1 MSNVTVYE
9 LVSQQEQFF
18 VGALGENKVEWAKES
33 QFAMQVLGSNE
44 FLAKTAMNSQVSL
57 QNAVINVAA
66 IGISLNPALKHAYL
80 VPRGGAVCLDISYIG
95 LLHIAMQSGSIE
107 WGQAKLVYANDEYQ
121 NNGIDKAPTHK
132 QNTFGD
138 KGLVVGAYCTV
149 KTSTGAYLTEE
160 MDIAAIDKVAATS
173 KAKNGPWQLWRE
185 QMIRK
190 TVLKRGSHYWPT
202 VERLSQAIETINAH
216 EGLEEPVEKEINNT
230 YLNELVSQA
239 QIEGLNNA
247 MRSVEMTEEHF
258 CRKVDIR
265 TIGELH
271 SGRYMGA
278 INWINKQVEGVSQ

>member
-1 MSNVTVYE
+1 MNNVTVHE
-9 LVSQQEQFF
+9 LVNQQEQFF
-18 VGALGENKVEWAKES
+18 IGALGENKVEWAKES

-80 VPRGGAVCLDISYIG
+80 VPMGGAVCLDISYIG

-121 NNGIDKAPTHK
+121 NNGIDQAPSHK

-202 VERLSQAIETINAH
+202 VERLSHAIETLNAH

-230 YLNELVSQA
+230 YLNELVSQE
-239 QIEGLNNA
+239 QIKALENA
-247 MRSVEMTEEHF
+247 MFSVEMTNATF
-258 CRKVDIR
+258 CEKAVIAK
-265 TIGELH
+265 IEELH
-271 SGRYMGA
+271 SGRYAGSLR
-278 INWINKQVEGVSQ
+278 WINMQAKAVSQ